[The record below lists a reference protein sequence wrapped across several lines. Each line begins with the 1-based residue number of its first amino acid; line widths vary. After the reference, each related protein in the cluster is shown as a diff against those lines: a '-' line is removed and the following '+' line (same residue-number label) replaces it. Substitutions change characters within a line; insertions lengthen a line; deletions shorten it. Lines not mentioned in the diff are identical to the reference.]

1 MNLSKVSESLQLQKI
16 LGLLW
21 HTILSQIVAIFGTFL
36 LAKYFYSPEE
46 MGALSFFL
54 AVISIGSTLA
64 MLRLDLTIVLH
75 QDMKSAIQTL
85 QFCLALAACAA
96 PVLWLFFYLI
106 QYINSDFCDKIN
118 FLSLFGIFFLA
129 GTSAFQLFMTKAD
142 QFKIISYAR
151 ILQSVS
157 ILGGQILFFYIDK
170 NSGLIIGNLL
180 GLLVC
185 YYYFRIKSI
194 PLGYANWS
202 FFDLKKN
209 RQIVKKYSKIAF
221 YSLPSG
227 VANLLYQNIQPVLI
241 LAWFGK
247 AEAGLFFFAVR
258 ILQAPLQL
266 ISSSVSNIFYK
277 EASELMANQPQK
289 LFGYTLKMQALI
301 GGVIILPVLF
311 LAVTSQQI
319 ILFFFDAKWA
329 ASGQYLSI
337 LVCLFFFRSLYNPI
351 SYIAE
356 VVNKVQVELVFNVFL
371 LGSNVAALYV
381 AHQRNDFLLAVQL
394 ITFFGCIGYLGLC
407 LYFTV
412 INYKIKNKKL

>member
-1 MNLSKVSESLQLQKI
+1 MHWE
-16 LGLLW
+16 
-21 HTILSQIVAIFGTFL
+21 
-36 LAKYFYSPEE
+36 
-46 MGALSFFL
+46 
-54 AVISIGSTLA
+54 
-64 MLRLDLTIVLH
+64 
-75 QDMKSAIQTL
+75 
-85 QFCLALAACAA
+85 
-96 PVLWLFFYLI
+96 LWLI
-106 QYINSDFCDKIN
+106 
-118 FLSLFGIFFLA
+118 
-129 GTSAFQLFMTKAD
+129 
-142 QFKIISYAR
+142 KIISYAR

-170 NSGLIIGNLL
+170 NNGLIIGNLL

-185 YYYFRIKSI
+185 YYYLRIKSI
-194 PLGYANWS
+194 PLGYENWG
-202 FFDLKKN
+202 FLDLKN
-209 RQIVKKYSKIAF
+209 NQQTVKKYSKIAF

-227 VANLLYQNIQPVLI
+227 IANLLYQNIQPLLI

-247 AEAGLFFFAVR
+247 AEAGLFFFAAR

-319 ILFFFDAKWA
+319 ILFFFDAKWV

-371 LGSNVAALYV
+371 LASNVAALYV
-381 AHQRNDFLLAVQL
+381 AHQKNDFLLAVQL
-394 ITFFGCIGYLGLC
+394 ITFFGCVGYLGLC
-407 LYFTV
+407 LYFTF
-412 INYKIKNKKL
+412 INYKIKNKNL